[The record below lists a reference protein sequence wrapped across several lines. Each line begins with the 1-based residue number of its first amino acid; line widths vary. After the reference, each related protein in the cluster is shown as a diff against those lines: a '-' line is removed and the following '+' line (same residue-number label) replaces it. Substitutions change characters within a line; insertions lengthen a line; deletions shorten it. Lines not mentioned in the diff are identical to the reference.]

1 MGTKEQSGNG
11 GPMHKQRW
19 MTGLIALPFII
30 LLVYATPPLFFALI
44 LCLVAVLALWEY
56 FRITFAGKQ
65 GAATLPM
72 TSVAYLAAP
81 AMLLVAGVGKLAM
94 LAPIL
99 SVALILLVAIS
110 LPIFKNDM
118 DVVTTLVKVVFSLV
132 YIPLSLACLVLL
144 KFDPHGAAEIFF
156 ILCIVAGGDIG
167 AYYSGTYLGRHKLC
181 PAVSPKKT
189 IEGSLG
195 GLAANLLIG
204 LIFSRLFL
212 PGTPLWGCLL
222 IAVLGG
228 VAGQIGDLF
237 ESEFKRVAGVKDS
250 GTILPG
256 HGGLLDR
263 IDALLLATPLAF
275 LLMRAI
281 F

>member
-1 MGTKEQSGNG
+1 
-11 GPMHKQRW
+11 MHKQRW

-30 LLVYATPPLFFALI
+30 LLVYVTTPLFFALF

-56 FRITFAGKQ
+56 FRIIFAGNQ
-65 GAATLPM
+65 NAAILPM
-72 TSVAYLAAP
+72 TAVAYLVAP
-81 AMLLVAGVGKLAM
+81 AMLLAASAGKLAM

-99 SVALILLVAIS
+99 SVALILLAAIS
-110 LPIFKNDM
+110 LPLFKDDM
-118 DVVTTLVKVVFSLV
+118 DVVTTLVGVAFSLV

-144 KFDPHGAAEIFF
+144 KFDSHGAAEIFF

-167 AYYSGTYLGRHKLC
+167 AFYTGSYLGRHKLC

-204 LIFSRLFL
+204 MIFGRLFL

-237 ESEFKRVAGVKDS
+237 ESEFKRAAGIKDS

-263 IDALLLATPLAF
+263 IDALLLASPLAF
-275 LLMRAI
+275 VLMRAI

>member
-1 MGTKEQSGNG
+1 
-11 GPMHKQRW
+11 MHKKRW

-30 LLVYATPPLFFALI
+30 ILVYATAPMHFALF
-44 LCLVAVLALWEY
+44 LSLVAILSLWEY
-56 FRITFAGKQ
+56 FRIVFTGSDNVEIR
-65 GAATLPM
+65 PM
-72 TSVAYLAAP
+72 TIVAYLAAP
-81 AMLLVAGVGKLAM
+81 AMLLAAGSGKVPVI
-94 LAPIL
+94 APIL
-99 SVALILLVAIS
+99 SVALLLLVATS
-110 LPIFKNDM
+110 LPLFKNNM
-118 DVVTTLVKVVFSLV
+118 DVVTSIVRVAFSLV

-167 AYYSGTYLGRHKLC
+167 AFYTGSYLGKHKLC

-195 GLAANLLIG
+195 GLAASLLIG
-204 LIFSRLFL
+204 LIFGRLFL

-222 IAVLGG
+222 IAILGG

-237 ESEFKRVAGVKDS
+237 ESEFKRAAGIKDS

-263 IDALLLATPLAF
+263 IDALLLAAPLAF
-275 LLMRAI
+275 LLMRSI

>member
-1 MGTKEQSGNG
+1 
-11 GPMHKQRW
+11 MHKLRW

-30 LLVYATPPLFFALI
+30 FLVYTTAPLFFALF
-44 LCLVAVLALWEY
+44 LGGVAVVALWEY
-56 FRITFAGKQ
+56 FRIINTGNPSAE
-65 GAATLPM
+65 TLPL
-72 TSVAYLAAP
+72 TLVAFIAAP
-81 AMLLVAGVGKLAM
+81 AILLTAGAGKVAM
-94 LAPIL
+94 IAPIL
-99 SVALILLVAIS
+99 SVALIFLTAVS
-110 LPIFKNDM
+110 LRFFKADTN
-118 DVVTTLVKVVFSLV
+118 VVTSIVRVAFSLV

-167 AYYSGTYLGRHKLC
+167 AFYAGSYLGRHKLC
-181 PAVSPKKT
+181 PSVSPKKT
-189 IEGSLG
+189 IEGSMG
-195 GLAANLLIG
+195 GLAANLIVG
-204 LIFSRLFL
+204 LAFGSFFL
-212 PGTPLWGCLL
+212 PGKPLWGCLL

-237 ESEFKRVAGVKDS
+237 ESAVKRAAGVKDS

-275 LLMRAI
+275 LLMRAM

>member
-1 MGTKEQSGNG
+1 
-11 GPMHKQRW
+11 MHRKRW
-19 MTGLIALPFII
+19 ITGLIALPFII
-30 LLVYATPPLFFALI
+30 LLVYVTAPMFFALF
-44 LCLVAVLALWEY
+44 LCLVAVVALWEY
-56 FRITFAGKQ
+56 FRIIFAGSVK
-65 GAATLPM
+65 AEALPM
-72 TSVAYLAAP
+72 TVVAYIAAP
-81 AMLLVAGVGKLAM
+81 AILLAAGLGKVALI
-94 LAPIL
+94 APIL
-99 SVALILLVAIS
+99 SVALILLAAIS
-110 LPIFKNDM
+110 LRFFKNDIGL
-118 DVVTTLVKVVFSLV
+118 VTSIVRVAFSLV
-132 YIPLSLACLVLL
+132 YIPISLACLVLL

-167 AYYSGTYLGRHKLC
+167 AFYTGSYLGRHKLC
-181 PAVSPKKT
+181 PTVSPKKT

-204 LIFSRLFL
+204 LVFFRLFL

-228 VAGQIGDLF
+228 LAGQIGDLF
-237 ESEFKRVAGVKDS
+237 ESEFKRAAGVKDS

>member
-1 MGTKEQSGNG
+1 
-11 GPMHKQRW
+11 
-19 MTGLIALPFII
+19 MTA
-30 LLVYATPPLFFALI
+30 
-44 LCLVAVLALWEY
+44 
-56 FRITFAGKQ
+56 
-65 GAATLPM
+65 
-72 TSVAYLAAP
+72 VAYLAAP
-81 AMLLVAGVGKLAM
+81 AMLLIAGAGKPSLIAPLVTAAVVLLA
-94 LAPIL
+94 
-99 SVALILLVAIS
+99 AIS
-110 LPIFKNDM
+110 LHYFKDDM
-118 DVVTTLVKVVFSLV
+118 GVVETILKVAFGLV

-144 KFDPHGAAEIFF
+144 KFDAHGAAEIFF

-167 AYYSGTYLGRHKLC
+167 AFYSGSYLGKHKLC

-189 IEGSLG
+189 VEGSLG

-204 LIFSRLFL
+204 LVFDRFFL

-222 IAVLGG
+222 IAVIGG
-228 VAGQIGDLF
+228 TAGQVGDLF
-237 ESEFKRVAGVKDS
+237 ESEFKRAAGVKDS
-250 GTILPG
+250 GVILPG

>member
-1 MGTKEQSGNG
+1 
-11 GPMHKQRW
+11 MHKKRW

-30 LLVYATPPLFFALI
+30 LLVYSTPPLFFALF

-56 FRITFAGKQ
+56 FRIVFAG
-65 GAATLPM
+65 GASAETLPM
-72 TSVAYLAAP
+72 TIVAYFAAS
-81 AMLLVAGVGKLAM
+81 AMLLTAGAGKVPM
-94 LAPIL
+94 IAPVM
-99 SVALILLVAIS
+99 SVALILLAAAS
-110 LPIFKNDM
+110 LPFFKNDM
-118 DVVTTLVKVVFSLV
+118 DVVASIVRVAFSLV

-144 KFDPHGAAEIFF
+144 KFDPHGAAEIFL

-167 AYYSGTYLGRHKLC
+167 AFYTGSYLGRHKLC

-195 GLAANLLIG
+195 GLLANLLIG
-204 LIFSRLFL
+204 LIFGRLFL

-228 VAGQIGDLF
+228 AAGQVGDLF
-237 ESEFKRVAGVKDS
+237 ESEFKRAAGIKDS
-250 GTILPG
+250 GAILPG

-263 IDALLLATPLAF
+263 IDALLLAAPLAF

>member
-1 MGTKEQSGNG
+1 
-11 GPMHKQRW
+11 MHKKRW
-19 MTGLIALPFII
+19 ITGLIALPFII
-30 LLVYATPPLFFALI
+30 LLVYATAPLVFAFL
-44 LCLVAVLALWEY
+44 LCSVAVVALWEY
-56 FRITFAGKQ
+56 FRIIFSSTRGPE
-65 GAATLPM
+65 TLPM
-72 TSVAYLAAP
+72 TAVAYLAAP
-81 AMLLVAGVGKLAM
+81 LMLLVAGAGRQALIGPV
-94 LAPIL
+94 I
-99 SVALILLVAIS
+99 SVALVVLAAIS
-110 LPIFKNDM
+110 LGHFKDDM
-118 DVVTTLVKVVFSLV
+118 KVVATIVKVVFSLV

-144 KFDPHGAAEIFF
+144 KFDAHGAAEIFF

-167 AYYSGTYLGRHKLC
+167 AFYSGSYLGRHKLC

-204 LIFSRLFL
+204 LVFNLFFL
-212 PGTPLWGCLL
+212 AETPLWGCLL
-222 IAVLGG
+222 IALLGG
-228 VAGQIGDLF
+228 IAGQVGDLF
-237 ESEFKRVAGVKDS
+237 ESEIKRAAGVKDS
-250 GTILPG
+250 GVILPG

>member
-1 MGTKEQSGNG
+1 
-11 GPMHKQRW
+11 MHKQRW
-19 MTGLIALPFII
+19 ITGLIALPFII
-30 LLVYATPPLFFALI
+30 LLVYATAPTHFAI
-44 LCLVAVLALWEY
+44 FLCLVAVVSLWEY
-56 FRITFAGKQ
+56 FRIVFASDAGP
-65 GAATLPM
+65 AAIPM
-72 TSVAYLAAP
+72 MAVAYLAAP
-81 AMLLVAGVGKLAM
+81 AMLMVAGAGKLS
-94 LAPIL
+94 LIAPVI
-99 SVALILLVAIS
+99 SVALVLLAGLSLGYFKDDMGVVATI
-110 LPIFKNDM
+110 
-118 DVVTTLVKVVFSLV
+118 VKVAFSLV

-167 AYYSGTYLGRHKLC
+167 AFYSGSYLGKHKLC

-204 LIFSRLFL
+204 LVFNLFFL

-228 VAGQIGDLF
+228 VAGQVGDLF
-237 ESEFKRVAGVKDS
+237 ESEFKRAAGVKDS
-250 GTILPG
+250 GVILPG

>member
-1 MGTKEQSGNG
+1 
-11 GPMHKQRW
+11 MHKKRW

-30 LLVYATPPLFFALI
+30 LLVYITTPLYFALF
-44 LCLVAVLALWEY
+44 LCLVAVLALWEC
-56 FRITFAGKQ
+56 FRIVFAGSPS
-65 GAATLPM
+65 AATVPM
-72 TSVAYLAAP
+72 TVVAYFAAP
-81 AMLLVAGVGKLAM
+81 AMLLAAGVGKLAV

-99 SVALILLVAIS
+99 SVALILLAAVS
-110 LPIFKNDM
+110 LAFFKNDR
-118 DVVTTLVKVVFSLV
+118 DVVTTVVKVAFSLV

-167 AYYSGTYLGRHKLC
+167 AFYTGSYLGRHKLC

-204 LIFSRLFL
+204 LIFGSLFL
-212 PGTPLWGCLL
+212 PARPLWGYLL
-222 IAVLGG
+222 IAVLSG

-237 ESEFKRVAGVKDS
+237 ESEFKRAAGVKDS
-250 GTILPG
+250 GAILPG

-263 IDALLLATPLAF
+263 IDALLLASPLAF